1 MIAAAH
7 SQLLLDVFLFQSKI
21 DNKRLTFH
29 SKGAENPMPNKIT
42 VKAPAKINL
51 TLDVIGRRKDGYHDL
66 KMIMQTIDL
75 HDKITI
81 TETGDSKI
89 GFSMNKDLPDG
100 CPTEDNLVYRA
111 ARLMQ
116 ETYSLSSGFHIKL
129 TKNIPAAA
137 GLAGGSSDC
146 AATLSGINKLC
157 RLRLTKDELCKL
169 GVKLGADVPFCIMKG
184 TMLSEG
190 IGEILTPLADLPPL
204 WVVLVKPNISVSTA
218 YVYSHLNMQRIYNH
232 PNTAQVMDCIERH
245 DIPSLGPQLCNVL
258 ETVTIPSHPV
268 IAEVKEFLMKNGAMG
283 SLMSG
288 SGPTVYGLY
297 QDKTLA
303 EISYQTAKARFPKY
317 NVILC
322 QTKMP

>member
-1 MIAAAH
+1 M
-7 SQLLLDVFLFQSKI
+7 S
-21 DNKRLTFH
+21 
-29 SKGAENPMPNKIT
+29 NKIT

-51 TLDVIGRRKDGYHDL
+51 TLDVIGRRENGYHEL

-81 TETGDSKI
+81 TETGDSSI
-89 GFSMNKDLPDG
+89 DFSMNKALPDN
-100 CPTEDNLVYRA
+100 CPPEDNLVYRA
-111 ARLMQ
+111 AKLMQ

-129 TKNIPAAA
+129 SKNIPAAA

-146 AATLSGINKLC
+146 AATLSGISKLC
-157 RLRLTKDELCKL
+157 GLGLTKEELCQL

-204 WVVLVKPNISVSTA
+204 WVLLIKPDISVSTA
-218 YVYSHLNMQRIYNH
+218 YVYSHLNLQRIYHH
-232 PNTAQVMDCIERH
+232 PDTQQVINCIRGR
-245 DIPSLGPQLCNVL
+245 DIPGLAPQLCNVL
-258 ETVTIPSHPV
+258 ETVTIPNYPI
-268 IAEVKEFLMKNGAMG
+268 IAELKEFLMKNGAMG

-303 EISYQTAKARFPKY
+303 EISYQTAKAKFPKY
-317 NVILC
+317 DVILC
-322 QTKMP
+322 QTKVPQ

>member
-1 MIAAAH
+1 M
-7 SQLLLDVFLFQSKI
+7 S
-21 DNKRLTFH
+21 
-29 SKGAENPMPNKIT
+29 NKIT

-51 TLDVIGRRKDGYHDL
+51 TLDVIGRRENGYHDL
-66 KMIMQTIDL
+66 QMIMQTIDL

-89 GFSMNKDLPDG
+89 DLVMNKDLPDG
-100 CPTEDNLVYRA
+100 CPLEDNLVYRA
-111 ARLMQ
+111 AKLMQ
-116 ETYSLSSGFHIKL
+116 ETYSLSSGFHIKS

-157 RLRLTKDELCKL
+157 RLGLTKEELCQL

-204 WVVLVKPNISVSTA
+204 WVILIKPDISVSTA
-218 YVYSHLNMQRIYNH
+218 YVYSHLNLQRIYNH
-232 PNTAQVMDCIERH
+232 PNTSQVIECIRSG
-245 DIPSLGPQLCNVL
+245 DISTLGPELCNVL
-258 ETVTIPSHPV
+258 ETVTIPSYPV
-268 IAEVKEFLMKNGAMG
+268 IAELKEFLMKNGAMG

-297 QDKTLA
+297 QDKILA
-303 EISYQTAKARFPKY
+303 EISYQTAKSKFAKY
-317 NVILC
+317 DVILC
-322 QTKMP
+322 QTKIPE

>member
-1 MIAAAH
+1 
-7 SQLLLDVFLFQSKI
+7 
-21 DNKRLTFH
+21 
-29 SKGAENPMPNKIT
+29 MPNKIT

-66 KMIMQTIDL
+66 QMIMQTIDL

-89 GFSMNKDLPDG
+89 ALAMNKALPDG
-100 CPTEDNLVYRA
+100 CLPEDNLVCRA
-111 ARLMQ
+111 AKLMQ
-116 ETYSLSSGFHIKL
+116 ETYSLSSGFHITL

-157 RLRLTKDELCKL
+157 GLGLTKDELCKL
-169 GVKLGADVPFCIMKG
+169 GVKLGADVPFCIKKG

-190 IGEILTPLADLPPL
+190 IGEILTPLADLPPI
-204 WVVLVKPNISVSTA
+204 WVLLVKPNISVSTA
-218 YVYSHLNMQRIYNH
+218 YVYSHLNLQRIYNH
-232 PNTAQVMDCIERH
+232 PKTAQVIESIDSH
-245 DIPSLGPQLCNVL
+245 DISAIGPELCNVL
-258 ETVTIPSHPV
+258 ETVTIPSYPV
-268 IAEVKEFLMKNGAMG
+268 IAELKEFLMKNGATG

-303 EISYQTAKARFPKY
+303 EISYQTARAKYPKY
-317 NVILC
+317 DVILC
-322 QTKMP
+322 QTKLPESE

>member
-1 MIAAAH
+1 
-7 SQLLLDVFLFQSKI
+7 
-21 DNKRLTFH
+21 
-29 SKGAENPMPNKIT
+29 MPNKIT

-51 TLDVIGRRKDGYHDL
+51 TLDVIGRKKDGYHDL

-81 TETGDSKI
+81 TETGDFKI
-89 GFSMNKDLPDG
+89 DVSMNKPLPDS
-100 CPTEDNLVYRA
+100 CPPEDNLVYRA

-116 ETYSLSSGFHIKL
+116 ESFSLSSGFHIKL
-129 TKNIPAAA
+129 AKSIPASA

-157 RLRLTKDELCKL
+157 GLGLTKEELCKL
-169 GVKLGADVPFCIMKG
+169 GGKLGADVPFCIMKG

-204 WVVLVKPNISVSTA
+204 WAVLIKPDISVSTA
-218 YVYSHLNMQRIYNH
+218 YVYSHLNLQRIYNH
-232 PNTAQVMDCIERH
+232 PDTAQVIDCIEHH
-245 DIPSLGPQLCNVL
+245 DIPALTPRLCNVL
-258 ETVTIPSHPV
+258 ETVTIPGYPV
-268 IAEVKEFLMKNGAMG
+268 IAELKEFLMKNGAMG

-303 EISYQTAKARFPKY
+303 DISYQTAKARFPKY
-317 NVILC
+317 DVILC
-322 QTKMP
+322 QTKLPE

>member
-1 MIAAAH
+1 
-7 SQLLLDVFLFQSKI
+7 
-21 DNKRLTFH
+21 
-29 SKGAENPMPNKIT
+29 MPNKIT

-66 KMIMQTIDL
+66 QMIMQTIDL

-89 GFSMNKDLPDG
+89 VLAMNKVLPDG
-100 CPTEDNLVYRA
+100 CLPEDNLVCKA
-111 ARLMQ
+111 AKLMQ

-157 RLRLTKDELCKL
+157 GLGLTKDELCKL
-169 GVKLGADVPFCIMKG
+169 GVKLGADVPFCIKKG

-190 IGEILTPLADLPPL
+190 IGEILTPLADLPPI
-204 WVVLVKPNISVSTA
+204 WVLLVKPNISVSTA
-218 YVYSHLNMQRIYNH
+218 YVYSHLNLQRIYNH
-232 PNTAQVMDCIERH
+232 PKTAQVIEYIDSH
-245 DIPSLGPQLCNVL
+245 DISALGPELCNVL
-258 ETVTIPSHPV
+258 ETVTIPSYPV
-268 IAEVKEFLMKNGAMG
+268 IAELKEFLMKNGATG

-303 EISYQTAKARFPKY
+303 EISYQTARAKYPKY
-317 NVILC
+317 DVILC
-322 QTKMP
+322 QTKLPESE